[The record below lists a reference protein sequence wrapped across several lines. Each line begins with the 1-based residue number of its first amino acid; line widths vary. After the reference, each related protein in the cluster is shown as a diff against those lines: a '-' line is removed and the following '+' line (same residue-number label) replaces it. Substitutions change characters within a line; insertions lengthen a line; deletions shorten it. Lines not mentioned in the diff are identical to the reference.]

1 MVLVTSTAMQITQD
15 FRWRF
20 AYLTDCTGTVV
31 GGSSRTSDTGDA
43 VSSSPSGTLSA
54 SERRAEFCRGA
65 ASCVGGVCA
74 SDGTTGAAP
83 CSAWTATIP
92 PEFSRPFFVA
102 ITRLFAAG
110 RTVLELGPARC
121 SRRGCRDVVYNRSKT
136 LVLRDAGRG
145 GAGCSG
151 SVSKSITLS
160 LSSAL
165 TGFSLE
171 TRTEE
176 LMANRRPPSR
186 KNCDRPR
193 PTTWWISHYLAIKMR
208 FQLRT
213 TFTPTLL

>member
-1 MVLVTSTAMQITQD
+1 ML
-15 FRWRF
+15 FRHRPL
-20 AYLTDCTGTVV
+20 ARYRPAKDEPNSVEAQPL
-31 GGSSRTSDTGDA
+31 
-43 VSSSPSGTLSA
+43 A
-54 SERRAEFCRGA
+54 SEACALQTVRPEQRLVLLGRRRFRP
-65 ASCVGGVCA
+65 SFRV
-74 SDGTTGAAP
+74 
-83 CSAWTATIP
+83 
-92 PEFSRPFFVA
+92 PFFVA